1 MLDTAP
7 PAGPSPISLALAVH
21 TVAPRPDDFTAEY
34 LTGSFGPFIRVT
46 GPGLPSPAEFS
57 SRALHGA
64 ARDAKLRYARRYV
77 AQWFRA

>member
-1 MLDTAP
+1 MLDPAP
-7 PAGPSPISLALAVH
+7 GAAATHQLPPS
-21 TVAPRPDDFTAEY
+21 PDDFTAEY
-34 LTGSFGPFIRVT
+34 LTGSFGPYIRIT
-46 GPGLPSPAEFS
+46 GPGLPRPAEFA